1 MTAFIAFSFLAGA
14 FAGVITP
21 PAIGQNA
28 TQTTDVHYAAQAEQL
43 VEDLVAG
50 NFAAV
55 EDRFAEQ
62 MAKDLP
68 KEKLSALWKEFTAEA
83 GPFER
88 IVTKTDHRSVIG
100 WICGSINRERQ
111 PRG

>member
-1 MTAFIAFSFLAGA
+1 MRACVAFSFLAGA
-14 FAGVITP
+14 FAGVIAP
-21 PAIGQNA
+21 LAIGHNA
-28 TQTTDVHYAAQAEQL
+28 TQTNDVYYAAKAEHL

-55 EDRFAEQ
+55 EGRFEGQ

-68 KEKLSALWKEFTAEA
+68 EEKLSALWKEFTAEA
-83 GPFER
+83 GLFER

-100 WICGSINRERQ
+100 WICGSINRVRQ
-111 PRG
+111 RRS